1 VADTHSI
8 HLIRTPQV
16 PPKPQPLDPADIAGE
31 ALAIA
36 RECAAAMLFPRT
48 PVLVLWARALELQ
61 EPTRR

>member
-1 VADTHSI
+1 MAESHSI
-8 HLIRTPQV
+8 HLVRTPQAS
-16 PPKPQPLDPADIAGE
+16 PKSQPLDPADIAGE

-61 EPTRR
+61 EPTR